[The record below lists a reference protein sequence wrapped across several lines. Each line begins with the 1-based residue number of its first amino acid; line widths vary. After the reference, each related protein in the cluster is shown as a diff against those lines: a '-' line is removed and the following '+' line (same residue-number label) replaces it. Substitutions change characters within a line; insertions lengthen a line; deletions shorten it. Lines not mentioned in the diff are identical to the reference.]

1 MNESAP
7 RFIGDRITIEKSKE
21 QMVVTIRQQIARW
34 QEALLIAWI
43 VAWTFCGAFFI
54 YYFIMAGDNI
64 GQRIF
69 FGCFMAAWFYFEWR
83 ITKAFMWRKKGR
95 EILTF
100 KAGKLFIKN
109 AIGNSGKTEEFA
121 CYNIFKLG
129 LIPKDSTSFLS
140 FLDDSF
146 WVIGGDRVGF
156 SYSGTKIQLGKHLEL
171 KEAERLIRV
180 IESAMKEYK

>member
-7 RFIGDRITIEKSKE
+7 RFIGERITIEKSKE

-54 YYFIMAGDNI
+54 YYFVMAGDNI

-83 ITKAFMWRKKGR
+83 ITKAFMWRKKGK

-109 AIGNSGKTEEFA
+109 AIGNTGKTEEFA

-129 LIPKDSTSFLS
+129 LIPKDTTSFLS

-180 IESAMKEYK
+180 FESAMKEYK

>member
-7 RFIGDRITIEKSKE
+7 RFIGERITIEKSKE

-54 YYFIMAGDNI
+54 YYFVLAGDNI

-83 ITKAFMWRKKGR
+83 ITKAFMWRKKGK
-95 EILTF
+95 EILSDHHAYHAT
-100 KAGKLFIKN
+100 
-109 AIGNSGKTEEFA
+109 
-121 CYNIFKLG
+121 
-129 LIPKDSTSFLS
+129 P
-140 FLDDSF
+140 
-146 WVIGGDRVGF
+146 
-156 SYSGTKIQLGKHLEL
+156 KHLC
-171 KEAERLIRV
+171 RLPLGFTR
-180 IESAMKEYK
+180 SARLDIQHDRIFHPRSRACC